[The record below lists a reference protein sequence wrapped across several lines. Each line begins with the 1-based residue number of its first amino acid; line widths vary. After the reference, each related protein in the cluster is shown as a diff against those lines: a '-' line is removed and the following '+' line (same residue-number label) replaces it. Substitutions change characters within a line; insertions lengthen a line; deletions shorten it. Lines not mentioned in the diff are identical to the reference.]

1 MYFYKNRES
10 LHENH
15 PFYRETFT
23 RDKTYYL
30 KGVERV
36 KEMALNKKF
45 VDKVIKK
52 EKGIQET
59 KFRSCQFFLKR
70 N

>member
-1 MYFYKNRES
+1 MEKWKFYVNALPLKIREVVLYKNRES

-36 KEMALNKKF
+36 KR
-45 VDKVIKK
+45 DGIK
-52 EKGIQET
+52 
-59 KFRSCQFFLKR
+59 
-70 N
+70 